1 MQELL
6 KRCFYDKM
14 TVTEAVKFIEKS
26 YGKKVT
32 EKSIKTAKENIKACS
47 NIDWE

>member
-1 MQELL
+1 MQDLL

-26 YGKKVT
+26 YSKKVT
-32 EKSIKTAKENIKACS
+32 EKQVETAKANIKKVS